1 MAPIETTWLMFVALG
16 AVSGLLAGTFGI
28 GGGLIVVPALVSV
41 FALTG
46 VDESVRMHL
55 AIGTSLASIVLTSL
69 TSVLAHHRRG
79 AVVWRI
85 VLALSPGV
93 LVGGF
98 LGAFIADA
106 LPYSGLKRIFALL
119 VVAIAVYV
127 MMNRQPVAHRPL
139 PAKPGLFASGCVIGC
154 LSVLGGIGGGLL
166 TGPFL
171 LWCQVAIRNA
181 VATAAAVTLPVAT
194 AGAIGFLITGL
205 NATDLPDLTTGY
217 IFWPAVAGITLS
229 SVFVAPVGVRIAHAI
244 PVVGLRRSFAILL
257 AGVGVYMLL

>member
-1 MAPIETTWLMFVALG
+1 MAAIDTTWLIFVALG

-28 GGGLIVVPALVSV
+28 GGGLVVVPALVSV

-79 AVVWRI
+79 AVIWR
-85 VLALSPGV
+85 VVAALAPGV

-98 LGAFIADA
+98 LGAFVADA

-119 VVAIAVYV
+119 VVGIAVYV
-127 MMNRQPVAHRPL
+127 MMDRQPDAQRPL
-139 PAKPGLFASGCVIGC
+139 PAKPGMFASGCIIGC
-154 LSVLGGIGGGLL
+154 LSALGGIGGGLL

-171 LWCQVAIRNA
+171 LWCKVAIRNA

-194 AGAIGFLITGL
+194 AGALGFMMTGL
-205 NATDLPDLTTGY
+205 NATDLPGRATGY
-217 IFWPAVAGITLS
+217 IFWPAVAGIAIS
-229 SVFVAPVGVRIAHAI
+229 SVLVAPFGVRIAHAI
-244 PVVGLRRSFAILL
+244 PVGGLRRAFAILL
-257 AGVGVYMLL
+257 ASVGIYMLF